1 MKKFQLIPD
10 IPKVKQLEEEK
21 WVIIED
27 TDVVARKKL
36 TLKEIKKLCK
46 ERDIDLLGPK
56 GGQLSKKVLLE
67 RLEEDIQKIHDE
79 EVAEAR
85 KEAAIVK
92 DYQTDKVRVLEIQL
106 RKLRKETQR
115 EYDILSRQQ
124 TKCAQMDAKA
134 NEIRITIKA
143 MKELL

>member
-1 MKKFQLIPD
+1 MKSKSLIPE
-10 IPKVKQLEEEK
+10 IPKEEETER

-27 TDVVARKKL
+27 TDVIARKKL
-36 TLKEIKKLCK
+36 TLKQIKKLCK

-67 RLEEDIQKIHDE
+67 RLEEDIKRVHDE

-85 KEAAIVK
+85 KKSAIVK
-92 DYQTDKVRVLEIQL
+92 DYQKVKIRVLETQL
-106 RKLRKETQR
+106 KKLRKETQH
-115 EYDILSRQQ
+115 EYDILSKQQ
-124 TKCAQMDAKA
+124 TKCAQMDARA